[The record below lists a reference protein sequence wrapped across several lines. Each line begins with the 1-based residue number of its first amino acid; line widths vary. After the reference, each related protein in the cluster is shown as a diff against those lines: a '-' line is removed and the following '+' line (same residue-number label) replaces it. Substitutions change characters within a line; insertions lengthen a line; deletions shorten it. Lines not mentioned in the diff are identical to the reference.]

1 MIIVSSRERC
11 MSSLPKA
18 AVVDDDD
25 ATSGAATRT
34 TGLPYKT

>member
-1 MIIVSSRERC
+1 VIIVSSRERC

-25 ATSGAATRT
+25 ASGAATRM